1 MNSIFWQRKKIR
13 FARSTINHLD
23 RGSLDR
29 LSNILKQRLHEAQ
42 TAQAEHPSTDTLL
55 EFVERTMAAPRR
67 ENVLAHLA
75 ICPTCREAVAL
86 AIPEANES
94 AQAAARAQN
103 RGFYLPM
110 GMRRASLAAAL
121 AVAVGVGLISY
132 EHQSQRI
139 ESDDKNP
146 ALQDVLAVKHPPPA
160 NSSRENEVSRA
171 AAGAKTVHQT
181 KSTNLAQHVEEK
193 VASNRGRERN
203 PTPAAEVS
211 SAGAA
216 IDGISATR
224 NSAALLDKKA
234 ESRAANLRVG
244 ERSMTQPE
252 IPQNGFL
259 AQAAPATLPP
269 AALGITNPSSNQ
281 MPASNVATNRDQG
294 GTAMPALTSNQEAPG
309 SATESVTVEATAAA
323 PTIDAYTVDTIP
335 GITPKAIHSAAM
347 AGPSLRAKSAYRFN
361 GIVRWAISQ
370 AGKLERHAQDGV
382 ATIIE
387 PAAGVTFRALAAAGT
402 GIEVW
407 AGGLQPD
414 LSAKEWRQQPVLFHS
429 SDAGE
434 TWTKVNGPW
443 HGAISQLR
451 LADAGSVVVMAEDG
465 TWKTTDAGRNWQKQ

>member
-1 MNSIFWQRKKIR
+1 VNSIFWQRKKIR

-42 TAQAEHPSTDTLL
+42 TAQAEHPPTDTLL
-55 EFVERTMAAPRR
+55 EFVERSLAAPRR

-94 AQAAARAQN
+94 TPSAARAQN

-110 GMRRASLAAAL
+110 GMRWASLAAAL

-132 EHQSQRI
+132 EHQSQRMQ
-139 ESDDKNP
+139 SGDKNP
-146 ALQDVLAVKHPPPA
+146 ALQDVLAEKHPPSA
-160 NSSRENEVSRA
+160 NSSRENAVSHT
-171 AAGAKTVHQT
+171 AAGAKTMHQT
-181 KSTNLAQHVEEK
+181 KSTNLLQHVEEK
-193 VASNRGRERN
+193 DASDRGKERN

-211 SAGAA
+211 SAGSV
-216 IDGISATR
+216 IDGMSATR
-224 NSAALLDKKA
+224 NSAALDKKS

-252 IPQNGFL
+252 TPQNGFL
-259 AQAAPATLPP
+259 TQAAPATLPP
-269 AALGITNPSSNQ
+269 AALGITSPSSNQ
-281 MPASNVATNRDQG
+281 MPSSNLATNRDLR
-294 GTAMPALTSNQEAPG
+294 GTAMPALTSDQKAPG
-309 SATESVTVEATAAA
+309 SATESVTVETTAAP
-323 PTIDAYTVDTIP
+323 PTTDAYTVDTIP
-335 GITPKAIHSAAM
+335 GITPKAIHSAAV